1 MGCGRRK
8 GGPEI
13 RLRSQTKPTPSLAGH
28 ELSILSYI
36 AGLSAGTSS
45 EADKA
50 ASLQLMGQAE
60 DIFGKLGRLQDTIF
74 NGNVHGIVDA
84 NDFCDDHTNHNRNF
98 HSDHYCRVPTLQL
111 HTVWKSSYSVGHGLY
126 RPSRT
131 FEPSSQRLSW
141 PR

>member
-74 NGNVHGIVDA
+74 NGNGEGRPDVSAAEAEAFWTDA
-84 NDFCDDHTNHNRNF
+84 DASPNLGDGDCA
-98 HSDHYCRVPTLQL
+98 
-111 HTVWKSSYSVGHGLY
+111 
-126 RPSRT
+126 
-131 FEPSSQRLSW
+131 LSLLGTMG
-141 PR
+141 RGGRDISAGRGSG